1 MRTRRTIKGRLV
13 IAIFL
18 VGCVPLLIGLALA
31 AMASMRSLSVVI
43 GGNVQA
49 IASQAS
55 ERVSMLVASEVQGL
69 RLLASAPLRVRA
81 PVALANQSYPR
92 PASRLAETL
101 RDRTAAW
108 EKNPDFSSA
117 VLQSPLSRYLVERKV
132 SEGDKVVGLLITDE
146 HGAVVAASS
155 QPDRYLFREERWWN
169 VLQADAA
176 AAVWISDVI
185 SGRKGTFRSPEE
197 TIDIAVPIW
206 DDLQHKMI
214 GTIKASYHFDAL
226 FGLVNQ
232 IRIGQTGHAMLFNA
246 AGQPLICPILPRQAH
261 RIPEALMRHIVS
273 NEPGWII
280 AEDDGHGARDT
291 VVGFAPVRGLGSSDN
306 PWHIFVRQH
315 PSESF
320 APVHEQ
326 LKNSALIGVVMVLL
340 LAVLGRYVAARVAH
354 PINLL
359 KTKVDAIRQGRAPQA
374 QDIKTGDEFE
384 ELGTAIDRMAAN
396 LQSSHAELEGLNR
409 DLARRIEEKTAE
421 AAGQMRKLEVSER
434 LAALGKV
441 ASGIAHEINNPL
453 GIILNRIE
461 CMESE
466 AAHLPVPEQFARDLS
481 ALRAQAE
488 RIFRVTHGMLSLSRG
503 APITLKPVDT
513 ACVVKT
519 VLGIVEDRVSARGI
533 TIELD
538 LEADLIPVMA
548 DRTRLETVVLNLLN
562 NAIDAV
568 HGAGHGK
575 ISIQTRR
582 ENKPDGE
589 WVAITVADSGPGI
602 PTDLQAKIFDPFFT
616 TKPPGQG
623 NGLGLFLSYGII
635 AEHRGRLEVR
645 NGDIGAVFTVTLP
658 AIARGTEIH
667 LEAAWESRARS

>member
-1 MRTRRTIKGRLV
+1 
-13 IAIFL
+13 
-18 VGCVPLLIGLALA
+18 
-31 AMASMRSLSVVI
+31 
-43 GGNVQA
+43 
-49 IASQAS
+49 
-55 ERVSMLVASEVQGL
+55 
-69 RLLASAPLRVRA
+69 
-81 PVALANQSYPR
+81 
-92 PASRLAETL
+92 
-101 RDRTAAW
+101 
-108 EKNPDFSSA
+108 
-117 VLQSPLSRYLVERKV
+117 
-132 SEGDKVVGLLITDE
+132 
-146 HGAVVAASS
+146 
-155 QPDRYLFREERWWN
+155 
-169 VLQADAA
+169 
-176 AAVWISDVI
+176 
-185 SGRKGTFRSPEE
+185 
-197 TIDIAVPIW
+197 
-206 DDLQHKMI
+206 
-214 GTIKASYHFDAL
+214 
-226 FGLVNQ
+226 LVNQ